1 MNNFIMNPAAA
12 QFASSA
18 AAKNSQELQSQ
29 MFGMNQFGMN
39 QFGMNQFNLYQALQ
53 DPATVAL
60 LIQQQQALQQ
70 QLQAQQQVQL
80 QNPQHGAREALGLW
94 ANRSQQ
100 LFGKGSQP
108 GMKGSR
114 DRGSK
119 KSSVK
124 TAKMRPD
131 EGEMILPDAETQQAI
146 IEAAEFYF
154 SNENLAKD
162 HYLLRQICQKSEG
175 FLSIKLLTALKNV
188 KKLTKDWRVTA
199 FCLKKSARLQLNE
212 EGTKVRRTDALP
224 EYVLKA
230 RTITNVLCIKMPKT
244 LGSVG
249 AVTAMFSEFGAISL
263 VRVLL
268 EGKPVPCDLRNYAT
282 QVPDMGTTLCAV
294 VEFETEEE
302 ATRCVKELNTRQ
314 TDGGMRSALLGPRL
328 RRNLYKVPTEEE
340 KEAELLK
347 LASSTK
353 IEGGDSG
360 CDSASIG
367 DDADVSG
374 ATSDAS
380 SSNHIDVSSRNKRLQ
395 KRKDR
400 GTDDLQSV
408 TSSEDYCDPRPWSKT
423 VEGSTT
429 GSSSA
434 VSTTCS
440 ESESEKSPYRMRQL
454 STIRE
459 PRGPDGTRGFHGGA
473 AKWKRSVEK
482 L

>member
-1 MNNFIMNPAAA
+1 MNRQFKGQNDLNQMLMNPALLY
-12 QFASSA
+12 Q
-18 AAKNSQELQSQ
+18 
-29 MFGMNQFGMN
+29 
-39 QFGMNQFNLYQALQ
+39 NQFNLYQALQ

-60 LIQQQQALQQ
+60 LIQQQQVLQQ
-70 QLQAQQQVQL
+70 QLQAQQQQ
-80 QNPQHGAREALGLW
+80 QNVHQQVHRGDAMGLW
-94 ANRSQQ
+94 SQRSQQ
-100 LFGKGSQP
+100 LFGPSGKN
-108 GMKGSR
+108 
-114 DRGSK
+114 
-119 KSSVK
+119 K
-124 TAKMRPD
+124 TSTRNKQNKTKAPKMRPD
-131 EGEMILPDAETQQAI
+131 EGEMILPDAQTQLEI

-154 SNENLAKD
+154 SNDNLAKD

-188 KKLTKDWRVTA
+188 KKLTKDWRITA
-199 FCLKKSARLQLNE
+199 HCLKKSNKLQLNE

-249 AVTAMFSEFGAISL
+249 AVTAMFAEFGAISL

-302 ATRCVKELNTRQ
+302 ATRCVKELNVRQ
-314 TDGGMRSALLGPRL
+314 TENGMRSALLGPRL

-347 LASSTK
+347 LAAGTK

-380 SSNHIDVSSRNKRLQ
+380 SSHQIEIASRSKRLQ

-408 TSSEDYCDPRPWSKT
+408 TSSEDYCDPRPWGKS
-423 VEGSTT
+423 VEGST
-429 GSSSA
+429 SSSA

-440 ESESEKSPYRMRQL
+440 ESDSEKSPYRLRQL
-454 STIRE
+454 SVLRE
-459 PRGPDGTRGFHGGA
+459 PRGPDGTRGFHGGVS
-473 AKWKRSVEK
+473 KWNRVAEP

>member
-1 MNNFIMNPAAA
+1 
-12 QFASSA
+12 
-18 AAKNSQELQSQ
+18 
-29 MFGMNQFGMN
+29 MNQFGMN
-39 QFGMNQFNLYQALQ
+39 QFGVNQFNLYQALQ

-70 QLQAQQQVQL
+70 QLQAQQQAQSIG
-80 QNPQHGAREALGLW
+80 QAQHGAREAMGLW
-94 ANRSQQ
+94 AQRSQQ
-100 LFGKGSQP
+100 LFGKNTPQ

-124 TAKMRPD
+124 TTKMRPD

-146 IEAAEFYF
+146 IEAAELYF

-199 FCLKKSARLQLNE
+199 HCLKKSQKLQLNE
-212 EGTKVRRTDALP
+212 ENTKVRRIDALP

-249 AVTAMFSEFGAISL
+249 AVTAMFGAISL

-282 QVPDMGTTLCAV
+282 QVPDMGQSLCAV

-302 ATRCVKELNTRQ
+302 ATRCVKELNARQ
-314 TDGGMRSALLGPRL
+314 TENGMRSALLGPRL
-328 RRNLYKVPTEEE
+328 RRNLHKVPTEEE

-347 LASSTK
+347 LAGTTK
-353 IEGGDSG
+353 IDSQGDSG
-360 CDSASIG
+360 CDSASMG

-374 ATSDAS
+374 VTSDNN
-380 SSNHIDVSSRNKRLQ
+380 SSNQFDVSGRNKRLS

-400 GTDDLQSV
+400 GADLQSV
-408 TSSEDYCDPRPWSKT
+408 TSSEDYCDPRPWGKSVT
-423 VEGSTT
+423 DSSVQLTST
-429 GSSSA
+429 
-434 VSTTCS
+434 S
-440 ESESEKSPYRMRQL
+440 ESDSTDEKSNYRYRQL
-454 STIRE
+454 SVIRE
-459 PRGPDGTRGFHGGA
+459 PCGPDGTRGFHGGA
-473 AKWKRSVEK
+473 QRWQRSAQQ
-482 L
+482 

>member
-1 MNNFIMNPAAA
+1 MNNFGLMNQAQYGQANKSQNDMSQMFAMNPALLY
-12 QFASSA
+12 Q
-18 AAKNSQELQSQ
+18 
-29 MFGMNQFGMN
+29 
-39 QFGMNQFNLYQALQ
+39 NQFNLYQALQ

-70 QLQAQQQVQL
+70 QLQAQQAAQTHVNQATM
-80 QNPQHGAREALGLW
+80 GRDAMGLW
-94 ANRSQQ
+94 AQRSQQ
-100 LFGKGSQP
+100 LFGPSGKSMNKREG
-108 GMKGSR
+108 R
-114 DRGSK
+114 NK
-119 KSSVK
+119 KNQQK
-124 TAKMRPD
+124 TPKMRPD
-131 EGEMILPDAETQQAI
+131 EGEMILPDAETQAAI

-199 FCLKKSARLQLNE
+199 FCLKQSEKLQLNE
-212 EGTKVRRTDALP
+212 EGTKVRRIDALP

-249 AVTAMFSEFGAISL
+249 AVTAMFSEFGHISL

-302 ATRCVKELNTRQ
+302 ATKCVKELNMRQ
-314 TDGGMRSALLGPRL
+314 NEVGMRSALLGPRL

-380 SSNHIDVSSRNKRLQ
+380 SSNHIETTRNKRLQ

-429 GSSSA
+429 TASSSA

-440 ESESEKSPYRMRQL
+440 ESDSDKSPYRLRQAAV
-454 STIRE
+454 IRE

-473 AKWKRSVEK
+473 SKWNRSTSP

>member
-1 MNNFIMNPAAA
+1 MNNFGLMNQAQYGQANKSQNDMSQMFAMNPALLY
-12 QFASSA
+12 Q
-18 AAKNSQELQSQ
+18 
-29 MFGMNQFGMN
+29 
-39 QFGMNQFNLYQALQ
+39 NQFNLYQALQ

-70 QLQAQQQVQL
+70 QLQAQQAAQTHVNQATM
-80 QNPQHGAREALGLW
+80 GRDAMGLW
-94 ANRSQQ
+94 AQRSQQ
-100 LFGKGSQP
+100 LFGPSGKSMNKREG
-108 GMKGSR
+108 R
-114 DRGSK
+114 NK
-119 KSSVK
+119 KNQQK
-124 TAKMRPD
+124 APKMRPD
-131 EGEMILPDAETQQAI
+131 EGEMILPDAETQAAI

-199 FCLKKSARLQLNE
+199 FCLKQSEKLQLNE
-212 EGTKVRRTDALP
+212 EGTKVRRIDALP

-249 AVTAMFSEFGAISL
+249 AVTAMFSEFGHISL

-302 ATRCVKELNTRQ
+302 ATKCVKELNMRQ
-314 TDGGMRSALLGPRL
+314 NEVGMRSALLGPRL

-380 SSNHIDVSSRNKRLQ
+380 SSNHIETTRNKRLQ
-395 KRKDR
+395 KRK
-400 GTDDLQSV
+400 V
-408 TSSEDYCDPRPWSKT
+408 
-423 VEGSTT
+423 
-429 GSSSA
+429 
-434 VSTTCS
+434 
-440 ESESEKSPYRMRQL
+440 
-454 STIRE
+454 
-459 PRGPDGTRGFHGGA
+459 
-473 AKWKRSVEK
+473 
-482 L
+482 

>member
-1 MNNFIMNPAAA
+1 MNQTMNQAQYAQANKSQNDMSQMFAMNPALLY
-12 QFASSA
+12 Q
-18 AAKNSQELQSQ
+18 
-29 MFGMNQFGMN
+29 
-39 QFGMNQFNLYQALQ
+39 NQFNLYQALQ

-70 QLQAQQQVQL
+70 QLQAQQAAQV
-80 QNPQHGAREALGLW
+80 NTHSNMGRDAMGLW
-94 ANRSQQ
+94 AQRSQQ
-100 LFGKGSQP
+100 LFGPSGKSMNKREG
-108 GMKGSR
+108 R
-114 DRGSK
+114 NK
-119 KSSVK
+119 KNQQK
-124 TAKMRPD
+124 APKMRPD
-131 EGEMILPDAETQQAI
+131 EGEMILPDAETQAAI

-154 SNENLAKD
+154 SNDNLAKD

-199 FCLKKSARLQLNE
+199 FCLKKSDKLQLNE
-212 EGTKVRRTDALP
+212 EGTKVRRIDALP

-249 AVTAMFSEFGAISL
+249 AVTAMFSEFGHISL

-302 ATRCVKELNTRQ
+302 ATKCVKELNMRQ
-314 TDGGMRSALLGPRL
+314 NEACMRAALLGPRL

-380 SSNHIDVSSRNKRLQ
+380 SSNHIETTRNKRLQ

-429 GSSSA
+429 ASSSA

-440 ESESEKSPYRMRQL
+440 DTCSDSDKSPYRLRQL
-454 STIRE
+454 SVIRE
-459 PRGPDGTRGFHGGA
+459 PRGPDGTRGFHGGVS
-473 AKWKRSVEK
+473 KWNRSPQP

>member
-1 MNNFIMNPAAA
+1 MNNFAMMNQAAQYTQAGKSQAEMNQMFAMNPALLY
-12 QFASSA
+12 Q
-18 AAKNSQELQSQ
+18 
-29 MFGMNQFGMN
+29 
-39 QFGMNQFNLYQALQ
+39 NQFNLYQALQ

-70 QLQAQQQVQL
+70 QLQAQQAAHVQSAAI
-80 QNPQHGAREALGLW
+80 GREAMGLW
-94 ANRSQQ
+94 AQRSQQ
-100 LFGKGSQP
+100 LFGPTGKNMNKREG
-108 GMKGSR
+108 R
-114 DRGSK
+114 NK
-119 KSSVK
+119 KNQQK
-124 TAKMRPD
+124 PQKMRPD
-131 EGEMILPDAETQQAI
+131 EGEMVLPDAETQAAI

-199 FCLKKSARLQLNE
+199 FCLKKSERLQLNE
-212 EGTKVRRTDALP
+212 EGTKVRRIDALP

-249 AVTAMFSEFGAISL
+249 AVTAMFSEFGHISL

-314 TDGGMRSALLGPRL
+314 TENGMRSALLGPRL

-347 LASSTK
+347 LAAGTK

-380 SSNHIDVSSRNKRLQ
+380 STHNMDMTSRNKRLQ

-408 TSSEDYCDPRPWSKT
+408 TSSEDCGFDPRPWSKT

-429 GSSSA
+429 ASSSA
-434 VSTTCS
+434 VSSTCS
-440 ESESEKSPYRMRQL
+440 ESDSDKSPYRLRQL

-473 AKWKRSVEK
+473 SKWNRSAEP